1 MALTKSEIIASL
13 GQELQKAID
22 DEILRTMM
30 SMSNKEPRLKFKRV
44 NDRPYVLEYG
54 MEYNPGTFTP
64 TGLRDHHLT
73 DIRDWCADNDCGEFI
88 DMYKIAFRSE
98 KEMAWFMLRWS

>member
-1 MALTKSEIIASL
+1 MALTESEILESL
-13 GQELQKAID
+13 AQKLQNLID
-22 DEILRTMM
+22 ARVMT
-30 SMSNKEPRLKFKRV
+30 MSNKEPRLKFKRV

-88 DMYKIAFRSE
+88 DMYNIAFRNE
-98 KEMAWFMLRWS
+98 KEMAWFLLRWS